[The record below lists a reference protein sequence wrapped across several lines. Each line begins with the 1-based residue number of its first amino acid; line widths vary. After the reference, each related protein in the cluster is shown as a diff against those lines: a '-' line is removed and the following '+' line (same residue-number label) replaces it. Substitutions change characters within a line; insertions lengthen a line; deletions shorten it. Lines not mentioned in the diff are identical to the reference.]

1 MFSNRLVKTLGR
13 LTLHLERHAELLVER
28 PRLWL
33 DILSVCPAPR
43 PGMAMLVIDATSRLN
58 DMVESL
64 LTAIDFHHEVE
75 LARATRVRLED
86 TFTQLS
92 RSKLSLNRL
101 RTASTQSIVLT
112 VRRIYHRKLRLAM
125 SAIIDTVR
133 WIWEDDGTSKR
144 ELKAV
149 RPAMAKIVQTAMDIV
164 WIIEETDYL
173 KTNHKEDG
181 QRLRNTTGHLLDRL
195 LESIDSQIAERPTT
209 AVSMRARYSS
219 PALLTPTRTV
229 SRFKQTLVS
238 SPRSTQPGHFTE
250 KMQDIER
257 EAHRLVRPVCS
268 VYPSPVTA
276 SSHFGRSRTPA
287 DEIPSTL
294 LWKKTPVECISPR
307 TMERALR
314 RSRALVRETSVLR
327 ESTRVKR
334 MSEA

>member
-64 LTAIDFHHEVE
+64 LTAIDFRHEVE
-75 LARATRVRLED
+75 LARTTRVRLED
-86 TFTQLS
+86 TYTQLS
-92 RSKLSLNRL
+92 RSKVSLNRL

-125 SAIIDTVR
+125 NAIVDTVR

-149 RPAMAKIVQTAMDIV
+149 RPAMAKIMQTAMDIV
-164 WIIEETDYL
+164 WNIEDTDYP
-173 KTNHKEDG
+173 KASNKEDE
-181 QRLRNTTGHLLDRL
+181 QKLRNTNGYLLDKL

-209 AVSMRARYSS
+209 AASMRTRYSS
-219 PALLTPTRTV
+219 PAHLTPTRTV
-229 SRFKQTLVS
+229 SPSKQTLVS
-238 SPRSTQPGHFTE
+238 SPRSTMP
-250 KMQDIER
+250 DY
-257 EAHRLVRPVCS
+257 S
-268 VYPSPVTA
+268 TA
-276 SSHFGRSRTPA
+276 P
-287 DEIPSTL
+287 DL
-294 LWKKTPVECISPR
+294 
-307 TMERALR
+307 
-314 RSRALVRETSVLR
+314 
-327 ESTRVKR
+327 
-334 MSEA
+334 